1 MIASNSSLCNSPKL
15 EATKMSLSR
24 WTGKQT
30 VVHLHQELRLSPQK
44 EETTDSGNNV
54 DGLKGITLSEKGQRQ
69 HDSIYITFLKL

>member
-1 MIASNSSLCNSPKL
+1 MIASNSSICNSQKL

-24 WTGKQT
+24 WMVKQT
-30 VVHLHQELRLSPQK
+30 VVHLHQEIRLSHKK
-44 EETTDSGNNV
+44 EETIDSGNNV